1 MMDARGN
8 IHYKIG
14 VAVVGAHPVSIHS
27 VADSDHLERSS
38 RVLFFHKDNLRTA
51 RWRRLRHGLILF
63 CIDIE
68 FDAIVAAGIRQD
80 GLGAGLHRREQ
91 RRAEEQYNES
101 GFHGNHRKWRDGC
114 TVNARLSRMND
125 ILAIEPA
132 TRFTQRK
139 TTVFDDSEFEQNLFK
154 LRQEKLQEIVKL
166 GQTAYP
172 NRFPASPEAE
182 AIAIPA
188 VRAQWGE
195 ATAEALESPRVTV
208 AVAGR
213 IMAIRAQGKAGFA
226 TLQQGGE
233 RLQIY
238 VRLDAVG
245 EQGFALYKLL
255 DMGDHIGVSGYL
267 FRTRTG
273 ELTIHVETLTFL
285 AKAMLALPEK
295 FHGLADV
302 ELRYRQ
308 RYVDLFSNLD
318 AREVFVKR
326 ARTLKAL
333 RQFFDERG
341 FLEVETPMMQQVAGG
356 AAARPFTTHHNAL
369 DLDLYLRI
377 APELYL
383 KRLVVGGFDRVYEIN
398 RNFRNE
404 GISTQH
410 NPEFTML
417 EFYQAYANYHDLMT
431 LTEELIAFVAK
442 EVNGT
447 TITNFGGVE
456 IDLGKWTRLT
466 MREAIIKF
474 WPEEAGPAP
483 TQDQLNSASI
493 LSALLREAVNILGGV
508 LQNRED
514 AGTMYDQDNKPKVT
528 DPSVQAMLGFERA
541 FHDIESGTSL
551 GKVIAELFE
560 AVAEPYLVQ
569 PTIIYE
575 FPTAVSPLSKQNPD
589 NPDWVERFEF
599 YCGGFE
605 LGNAFSELN
614 DPVEQHK
621 RFAQQLEDRAHGDD
635 EAHQMDEDY
644 VRALAY
650 GLPPTAGE
658 GIGIDRLVMLLTGS
672 ESIRDVILFPLMR
685 ERGERS
691 EIGERGVEE

>member
-1 MMDARGN
+1 MHATQQQVYSTGGTFSARHTMG
-8 IHYKIG
+8 
-14 VAVVGAHPVSIHS
+14 
-27 VADSDHLERSS
+27 
-38 RVLFFHKDNLRTA
+38 
-51 RWRRLRHGLILF
+51 
-63 CIDIE
+63 
-68 FDAIVAAGIRQD
+68 
-80 GLGAGLHRREQ
+80 
-91 RRAEEQYNES
+91 
-101 GFHGNHRKWRDGC
+101 
-114 TVNARLSRMND
+114 D
-125 ILAIEPA
+125 ILAVVPKPQFIHRGKP
-132 TRFTQRK
+132 
-139 TTVFDDSEFEQNLFK
+139 VFDSEFERSLFDLRKAK
-154 LRQEKLQEIVKL
+154 LEEIVKL
-166 GQTAYP
+166 GQAAYP
-172 NRFPASPEAE
+172 NQFPASHTVPQ
-182 AIAIPA
+182 
-188 VRAQWGE
+188 VRDQWGE
-195 ATAEALESPRVTV
+195 VTTEALEANRVTV

-226 TLQQGGE
+226 TLQQDGQ

-255 DMGDHIGVSGYL
+255 DLGDHIGASGYL

-273 ELTIHVETLTFL
+273 ELTIHVERLTFL

-308 RYVDLFSNLD
+308 RYVDLFANLD
-318 AREVFVKR
+318 SRAVFVKR
-326 ARTLKAL
+326 AKTLKAL

-341 FLEVETPMMQQVAGG
+341 YLEVETPMMQQIAGG

-369 DLDLYLRI
+369 DLDLFLRI

-404 GISTQH
+404 GVSTQH

-417 EFYQAYANYHDLMT
+417 EFYQAYANYHDLMD
-431 LTEELIAFVAK
+431 LTEELIKFVAM

-447 TITNFGGVE
+447 TITNFPIPKGPRSGEVVE

-466 MREAIIKF
+466 MREAIVK
-474 WPEEAGPAP
+474 WWEPECTPKP
-483 TQDQLNSASI
+483 TLTDLDQLNTFMPF
-493 LSALLREAVNILGGV
+493 LKQLLKFDLEKFVDSDRGCKDELDRLKKQYQNENISLDTISS
-508 LQNRED
+508 LC
-514 AGTMYDQDNKPKVT
+514 KP
-528 DPSVQAMLGFERA
+528 EE
-541 FHDIESGTSL
+541 I
-551 GKVIAELFE
+551 ELFKSFRRQHIRCSNRSLSTTE
-560 AVAEPYLVQ
+560 AHDCAADNNGKAYSIMFETLAEEHLIQ

-575 FPTAVSPLSKQNPD
+575 FPTAISPLSKQNPD

-621 RFAQQLEDRAHGDD
+621 RFAQQLEERAHGDD

-672 ESIRDVILFPLMR
+672 KSIRDVILFPLMR
-685 ERGERS
+685 KQGTGNREQGTES
-691 EIGERGVEE
+691 NDQGTEQP